1 LIRFEGNGGRYGSRP
16 LQPFIGQRIWA
27 DLCRCSDLYLEDA
40 VNEDLTSTSP
50 QKTPPTPPRR
60 VRFKR
65 LATLILALLL
75 VYLVGAYL
83 VVPALWI
90 RYANRHPAF
99 DDVPR
104 LTRTGDDHPGGPIN
118 VALIGTE
125 SELKKIMLA
134 AKWYPADPLTLRSC
148 LEIAEATV
156 LKRPYDDA
164 PVSNLYLWGRKQDL
178 AFEQPVGN
186 DPRKRHHV
194 RFWRAPFAATDG
206 RPIWAG
212 AAIFDERV
220 GLSHTTGQITHHT
233 APNVDAERDYLFHE
247 LEETGDL
254 SEVYAIDGFHKVL
267 EGINGGGDPWHT
279 DGKLYVGVIAS
290 CAKATPG

>member
-1 LIRFEGNGGRYGSRP
+1 M
-16 LQPFIGQRIWA
+16 
-27 DLCRCSDLYLEDA
+27 SD
-40 VNEDLTSTSP
+40 NTTS
-50 QKTPPTPPRR
+50 QQATPAKPPKRTT
-60 VRFKR
+60 FKR
-65 LATLILALLL
+65 VARWVAALLL

-83 VVPALWI
+83 VVPALWL
-90 RYANRHPAF
+90 RYAHRHPAF
-99 DDVPR
+99 DNVPR
-104 LTRTGDDHPGGPIN
+104 LTLTGDDHPGGPIN
-118 VALIGTE
+118 VALIGAET
-125 SELKKIMLA
+125 ELKRIMLA

-164 PVSNLYLWGRKQDL
+164 PVSNLYFRGRKQDL

-194 RFWRAPFAATDG
+194 RFWRSELVDPDG
-206 RPIWAG
+206 RPVWVG

-233 APNVDAERDYLFHE
+233 AADVDAERDYLFHD
-247 LEETGDL
+247 LEQTRDL
-254 SEVYAIDGFHKVL
+254 SEVSIVDRFHKTL
-267 EGINGGGDPWHT
+267 DGINGCGDRWHT

-290 CAKATPG
+290 NAP